1 MASLEE
7 IEKSVFSVD
16 GGTMRDVMLELSQA
30 YVRKGQFISAL
41 AWNMALLSFYEV
53 CVHEAKKQGGPM
65 WSYIFDTMQ
74 EKGHECEHL
83 ASNCPYF
90 WAAYTLMGEWR

>member
-1 MASLEE
+1 MASLEG
-7 IEKSVFSVD
+7 IEESVFSAD
-16 GGTMRDVMLELSQA
+16 GGTMRNVMLELSQE

-53 CVHEAKKQGGPM
+53 CVHEAKKQGGAM
-65 WSYIFDTMQ
+65 GSYIFQMMG
-74 EKGHECEHL
+74 EKGNECVRL